1 MLDNTKKY
9 DSTTPDA
16 IRRAIE
22 YGIDMEMLKANLN
35 RTIEERIA
43 RHQSALELVNLLQKA
58 RKI

>member
-1 MLDNTKKY
+1 MQKNTKKC

-16 IRRAIE
+16 IQTAVE
-22 YGIDMEMLKANLN
+22 YGIDIEMLKANLN
-35 RTIEERIA
+35 RTIAERIA